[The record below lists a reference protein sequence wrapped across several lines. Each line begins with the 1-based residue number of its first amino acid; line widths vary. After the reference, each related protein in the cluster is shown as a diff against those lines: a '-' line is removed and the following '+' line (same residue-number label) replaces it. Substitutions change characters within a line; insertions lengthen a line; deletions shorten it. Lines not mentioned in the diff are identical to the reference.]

1 MLRKT
6 YWMSDEEYQNVACKI
21 GSLTHLVR
29 KWKNHAYVYEFLIE
43 WETVFAYQTYT
54 LEGEPA
60 NESNFMLALRYTQGL
75 KGRLASDEVKSIHKL
90 LMHGEPVLVGEF
102 RQTPAFA
109 GYHEFAPASAV
120 PRLVTAALNR
130 FYSKESHDPI
140 MNAVRLFIDMIN
152 IHPFEDGNGRLCR
165 LLLSHA
171 LVESRM
177 SLFPVLLSSFHR
189 RGRRHYIQAVKK
201 FGEKPSLFY
210 TMVCQSLVQVWENFE
225 GNVVKKVKNVRGEQ

>member
-1 MLRKT
+1 MQNRLVDTPCAEVEKSRLRTK
-6 YWMSDEEYQNVACKI
+6 
-21 GSLTHLVR
+21 
-29 KWKNHAYVYEFLIE
+29 FLIKLE
-43 WETVFAYQTYT
+43 VDFARGTYV
-54 LEGEPA
+54 LEGEAA

-75 KGRLASDEVKSIHKL
+75 KGRLASNEVKTIHKL
-90 LMHGEPVLVGEF
+90 LMRGEPVLIGEF

-120 PRLVTAALNR
+120 PRLVTDALNR
-130 FYSKESHDPI
+130 YYSKESDDPI
-140 MNAVRLFIDMIN
+140 LNTVKLFMDLVS

-165 LLLSHA
+165 LIISHV
-171 LVESRM
+171 LTESGM

-201 FGEKPSLFY
+201 FDEKPSLFY

-225 GNVVKKVKNVRGEQ
+225 ENL